1 MAMVSCLVQIGRSYV
16 RSHGALACM
25 CFCAASHL
33 MMVIL
38 KKRCCITQRRFRF
51 C

>member
-1 MAMVSCLVQIGRSYV
+1 MAMASCLVQISRSYV
-16 RSHGALACM
+16 WFHGALACM
-25 CFCAASHL
+25 CFCAACHL

-38 KKRCCITQRRFRF
+38 KKRCCITQRRLLF